1 MSNLEQARDGDH
13 RAFGALLR
21 AEDDGC
27 RALAYR
33 VLRDRDAMDDALQD
47 AYLKAWRRLDTFHG
61 DSGFGTWLYR
71 IIYTTCIDH
80 VRRRR
85 PTDPLDER
93 TPALQAVGPAGA
105 AEASVTLERGL
116 AQVSVEHRALLV
128 LIDGIGLPYAEA
140 AEVLALPEGTVASRL
155 HHARAALRRAIG
167 TDDTDATP
175 ATDTN
180 PATDTKAPEQGEA
193 R

>member
-13 RAFGALLR
+13 RAFGELLR
-21 AEDDGC
+21 DEDDRC

-33 VLRDRDAMDDALQD
+33 ILRDRDGMDDALQD
-47 AYLKAWRRLDTFHG
+47 AYLKAWRRLDSFHG

-71 IIYTTCIDH
+71 IVYTTCIDH

-85 PTDPLDER
+85 PTEPLDER
-93 TPALQAVGPAGA
+93 TPALHAVGPAGA
-105 AEASVTLERGL
+105 AEAKVILDRGL
-116 AQVSVEHRALLV
+116 AELSVEHRALLV
-128 LIDGIGLPYAEA
+128 LIDGIGLSYADA
-140 AEVLALPEGTVASRL
+140 AQVQGLPEGTVASRL

-167 TDDTDATP
+167 TDMNH

-180 PATDTKAPEQGEA
+180 SPDQGEA